1 MVMSE
6 EEYQFALRELPPCKL
21 IQIIN
26 KYRHKIE
33 YFNDFFYI
41 LNSDVWTW
49 ENRRETLKYINDLKR
64 VIPEWYKKK

>member
-6 EEYQFALRELPPCKL
+6 EEYQFALRELPPCEL

-26 KYRHKIE
+26 EYRHKIE

-41 LNSDVWTW
+41 LNSDIWTW

-64 VIPEWYKKK
+64 VIPEWYKKN

>member
-26 KYRHKIE
+26 KYRDKIHE
-33 YFNDFFYI
+33 LADRWYI
-41 LNSDVWTW
+41 DSADVDYDDV
-49 ENRRETLKYINDLKR
+49 RELTSIVYDLR
-64 VIPEWYKKK
+64 QVIPEWYEKN